1 MKPNA
6 DNQAGKGDKPRPVS
20 LQVYLENYEAIFRKM
35 SREEKWPNDPEPF
48 ESQDHDNDSETY
60 KEEL

>member
-1 MKPNA
+1 MS
-6 DNQAGKGDKPRPVS
+6 AGKGDAPRPVS

-35 SREEKWPNDPEPF
+35 SRENKWSNDPEPF
-48 ESQDHDNDSETY
+48 ESEDHDNDAETY